1 MPAENLPEEVVKK
14 IPTFED
20 FKKNQRA
27 AVSYI
32 FMLFFVG
39 YFFYKEVMSK
49 DDCGEKVAAFERVIL
64 QKDEMIQSLN
74 KRVEKLETAFDTQNG
89 VVERVKTTV
98 ENVGGSK

>member
-1 MPAENLPEEVVKK
+1 MPAENLPEEMAKK
-14 IPTFED
+14 LPD
-20 FKKNQRA
+20 YDKYQKNPKGV
-27 AVSYI
+27 VSYV
-32 FMLFFVG
+32 FMILFFG
-39 YFFYKEVMSK
+39 YFIYKEFMAK
-49 DDCGEKVAAFERVIL
+49 DDCGEKVAAYVSVIL